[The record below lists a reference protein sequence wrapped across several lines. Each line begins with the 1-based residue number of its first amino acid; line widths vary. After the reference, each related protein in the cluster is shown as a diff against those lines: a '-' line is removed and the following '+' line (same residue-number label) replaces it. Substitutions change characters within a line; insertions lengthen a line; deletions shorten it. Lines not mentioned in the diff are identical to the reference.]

1 MTNIN
6 PNNSNQ
12 TREDRFAE
20 LLDTRFRIPG
30 TEIRFGWDFLVGLI
44 PGFGDWLGAVLAV
57 YIPFMAVRYGA
68 SFMVIIRMFL
78 NILLDLLL
86 GVFPVL
92 GDLLDLSWRANLRNA
107 KLLREIREEPEKT
120 EVESRF
126 LVWGLLVV
134 LTLAVLGIVALIA
147 WLIEML
153 VSSL

>member
-1 MTNIN
+1 MTNIHMN
-6 PNNSNQ
+6 KSAQ
-12 TREDRFAE
+12 TREDRYAE
-20 LLDTRFRIPG
+20 LLDTRFEVPG

-44 PGFGDWLGAVLAV
+44 PGLGDWLGAVLAV

-78 NILLDLLL
+78 NILFDLLL
-86 GVFPVL
+86 GIFPLL

-107 KLLREIREEPEKT
+107 RLLKEIREKPEMA
-120 EVESRF
+120 EAESRF

-134 LTLAVLGIVALIA
+134 LTVGVLGVVGLIA
-147 WLIEML
+147 WLVNIL